1 MEDVQGR
8 GDSRGIPINHAG
20 VSDLTY
26 PIVVLDRAQERQH
39 TIAKIAMSV
48 ALPRDFKG
56 THMSRFIEVLEEH
69 RGEVTMR
76 TMPRILQALRE
87 RLQAQ
92 SARISVVSPTS
103 LSDELRSRVLAVS
116 WTTSVR
122 SSLRRMATT
131 RTSYLVCGFP

>member
-20 VSDLTY
+20 VSDLAY

-56 THMSRFIEVLEEH
+56 THMSRFIEVL
-69 RGEVTMR
+69 GGWC
-76 TMPRILQALRE
+76 
-87 RLQAQ
+87 
-92 SARISVVSPTS
+92 PTS
-103 LSDELRSRVLAVS
+103 AIWQHDH
-116 WTTSVR
+116 SVTPEGHEGWPQDGPPR
-122 SSLRRMATT
+122 
-131 RTSYLVCGFP
+131 LVGEP